1 MAVKYIACNQ
11 AALILGAIAGLS
23 ITPLAVSPAVAST
36 TLLQADF
43 NDLETPNTPNP
54 RTRFSTIE
62 GAGTPLGDS
71 GFTILSGS
79 VNALDETFE
88 LFPDQPIAP
97 GQGKIVDVAGEPPEG
112 GAIQS
117 ETFAFS
123 EGETFE
129 LEFKLFAWQDSFF
142 GEEASLRVTFGDL
155 FDETVTLRFDDAPQV
170 LTRTFEATAAG
181 EAALIFDPRNLEN
194 PRVDVAPFID
204 DVTLRV
210 ASVPEPSIVSS
221 LALFSWLGLLSG
233 KRWQKQD
240 APF

>member
-1 MAVKYIACNQ
+1 MAIKCIGCNQ
-11 AALILGAIAGLS
+11 KALILAAIAGLS
-23 ITPLAVSPAVAST
+23 VTPLMAYPAVAST
-36 TLLQADF
+36 ILLQADF
-43 NDLETPNTPNP
+43 NDLETPTTSNP

-62 GAGTPLGDS
+62 GAGISLGDS

-88 LFPDQPIAP
+88 LFPNQPIAP

-117 ETFAFS
+117 DTFAFS
-123 EGETFE
+123 EGEIFE
-129 LEFKLFAWQDSFF
+129 LQFKLFAWQDSFF

-155 FDETVTLRFDDAPQV
+155 FDETVTLRFDDAPQM
-170 LTRTFEATAAG
+170 LTRTFEANTNG
-181 EAALIFDPRNLEN
+181 EAAVIFDPRNLGN

-210 ASVPEPSIVSS
+210 ASVPEPFTVSNW
-221 LALFSWLGLLSG
+221 ALLSWLGLLSW
-233 KRWQKQD
+233 KRRKK
-240 APF
+240 